1 MMKQYILIIAV
12 LLVAVFAP
20 QYVISQNSTS
30 RIESGV
36 LESYYYWGGYLH
48 YNMNVHTADFSSLP
62 RCYNCSPGFESGFGN
77 GFSIGGLFEMPI
89 AEKFYLGIRLGYS
102 LMNSRLSKEEAIGN
116 ALDAG
121 IIGNT
126 TSRINVEYSIDS
138 KLSALALEPQVF
150 YNFYDNFTG
159 AFGLK
164 GAFLLN
170 KTFSQKEEILSPN
183 NVVYKANGQT
193 VRSVYNNQ
201 DIPDAKSFMSFVTL
215 GLAYNINANNGM
227 LIVPELRYEF
237 ALYSLTS
244 VSWSPN
250 AINLGVAVKFPIRPS
265 IKPTLDSVFIKR
277 DTNVILAKGSAEPK
291 IELVDTKKSTNQIE
305 YDDYYLNRTDIMEF
319 YTKEMPQLPDA
330 PVAEITLKGLNYD
343 GTYLDMPE
351 LIIEELET
359 EETFPL
365 LPQVFFAKNSGDLTK
380 TNLNLLTAEQAKS
393 FEEAKINWDALSI
406 YRDILNI
413 IAKRVQDN
421 PSATFTITGCNN
433 DIAEEAGNLALSKAR
448 AEAVKNYFREV
459 WAIDNDR
466 IIVETRNLPEKPANN
481 LRPQGLEE
489 NRRAEIST
497 DNPSLL
503 KPIRL
508 SAIHRSSNPPIVRII
523 PQVHTTDIIKNWNI
537 DINQDDVQIRTY
549 QGTGKPDS
557 IDWTVEI
564 NPVPMLEAPINAK
577 LFAKDS
583 YGQSASDEE
592 TIKIQQKTIK
602 KKKIEMLGDKRVDRF
617 SLILFD
623 YDKSEITERQTEI
636 INEIK
641 PKIKHNSFVTIIGF
655 TDKTGEPSHNRK
667 LALDRATQVEAL
679 LGISDKSRVSTET
692 VGSNYEL
699 YDNDLPEGRSYS
711 RTVKIVIET
720 PDK

>member
-1 MMKQYILIIAV
+1 MKKYIITIAV
-12 LLVAVFAP
+12 LFGFVFAP
-20 QYVISQNSTS
+20 QYVIPQNSTS

-36 LESYYYWGGYLH
+36 LEPYNYLGGYLH
-48 YNMNVHTADFSSLP
+48 YNMNVHSADFSTLP
-62 RCYNCSPGFESGFGN
+62 GCFSCSPGFESGFGN

-102 LMNSRLSKEEAIGN
+102 LMNSKLSKEEAIGN
-116 ALDAG
+116 ALASG
-121 IIGNT
+121 IIGNP

-159 AFGLK
+159 ALGLK
-164 GAFLLN
+164 GAFMLT

-183 NVVYKANGQT
+183 NVIYQENRQT
-193 VRSVYNNQ
+193 TRSIYSNQ
-201 DIPDAKSFMSFVTL
+201 EIPDAKSFMTFATI
-215 GLAYNINANNGM
+215 GLAYNLKLESGM
-227 LIVPELRYEF
+227 LIVPELRYEL

-244 VSWSPN
+244 VAWSPN
-250 AINLGVAVKFPIRPS
+250 AINMGVAVKFPMRPS
-265 IKPTLDSVFIKR
+265 VKPTFDSIFIKR
-277 DTNVILAKGSAEPK
+277 DTNVILAKGFAEPK
-291 IELVDTKKSTNQIE
+291 ITLIDTKQSTKMIE
-305 YDDYYLNRTDIMEF
+305 YNDYYLNRTDIMEF
-319 YTKEMPQLPDA
+319 YTKEMTNLPAA

-343 GTYLDMPE
+343 GTYLAMPE

-365 LPQVFFAKNSGDLTK
+365 LPQVFFAKNSADLTK
-380 TNLNLLTAEQAKS
+380 ANLNLLTAEQAKS
-393 FEEAKINWDALSI
+393 FDEAKINWEALSI
-406 YRDILNI
+406 YRDMLNI
-413 IAKRVQDN
+413 IAKRVKDN
-421 PSATFTITGCNN
+421 PSVTFTITGCNN
-433 DIAEEAGNLALSKAR
+433 GVAEEAGNLALSKAR
-448 AEAVKNYFREV
+448 AEAIRDYFTDV
-459 WAIDNDR
+459 WNIDDNQ
-466 IIVETRNLPEKPANN
+466 IITETRNLPEKPANN

-497 DNPSLL
+497 DNPLVL

-523 PQVHTTDIIKNWNI
+523 PQVQTTDKIENWNI
-537 DINQDDVQIRTY
+537 VITQDNAIIRTY
-549 QGTGKPDS
+549 KGIGKPDS

-577 LFAKDS
+577 LSAKDS
-583 YGQSASDEE
+583 YGQSATDEKA
-592 TIKIQQKTIK
+592 INIQQKTIK
-602 KKKIEMLGDKRVDRF
+602 KKKIEMLGDKRIDRF

-623 YDKSEITERQTEI
+623 YDKSEITERQIDI

-641 PKIKHNSFVTIIGF
+641 AKIKRNSFVTITGF
-655 TDKTGEPSHNRK
+655 TDKTGEASHNRK
-667 LALDRATQVEAL
+667 LALDRAMQVEAL
-679 LGISDKSRVSTET
+679 LGISDKSRINVKAADT
-692 VGSNYEL
+692 NYEL

>member
-1 MMKQYILIIAV
+1 MKKYIITVAV
-12 LLVAVFAP
+12 LFGLVFTSHE
-20 QYVISQNSTS
+20 VIPLDPTS
-30 RIESGV
+30 KGENGV
-36 LESYYYWGGYLH
+36 LEPYNYLGGYLH
-48 YNMNVHTADFSSLP
+48 YNMNVHSADFSSLP
-62 RCYNCSPGFESGFGN
+62 RCFNCSPGFESGFGN
-77 GFSIGGLFEMPI
+77 GISVGGLFEMPI

-121 IIGNT
+121 IVGNT

-201 DIPDAKSFMSFVTL
+201 DIPDAKSFMTFATL
-215 GLAYNINANNGM
+215 GLAYNFRMESGM

-265 IKPTLDSVFIKR
+265 VKPTLDSVFIKR
-277 DTNVILAKGSAEPK
+277 DTNVILAKGSDESVVK
-291 IELVDTKKSTNQIE
+291 LIDTKITTKQIE

-319 YTKEMPQLPDA
+319 YTKEIPQLPDA

-343 GTYLDMPE
+343 GTYLEMPE

-365 LPQVFFAKNSGDLTK
+365 LPQVFFAKNSADLIK
-380 TNLNLLTAEQAKS
+380 TNLNLITAEQAKS
-393 FEEAKINWDALSI
+393 FDEAKINWDALSI

-413 IAKRVQDN
+413 IAKRVKDN

-433 DIAEEAGNLALSKAR
+433 DVAEEAGNLPLSKAR
-448 AEAVKNYFREV
+448 AEAVRDYFTEV

-466 IIVETRNLPEKPANN
+466 IIVETRNLPENPANN

-497 DNPSLL
+497 ENSSLL

-523 PQVHTTDIIKNWNI
+523 PKVQTTEKINNWAI
-537 DINQDDVQIRTY
+537 DITQKNAQIRTY
-549 QGTGKPDS
+549 QGTGTPDS

-577 LFAKDS
+577 LSAKDS
-583 YGQSASDEE
+583 YGQSAMDEE

-602 KKKIEMLGDKRVDRF
+602 KKKIEMLGDKRIDRF

-641 PKIKHNSFVTIIGF
+641 TKIKHNSFVTITGF
-655 TDKTGEPSHNRK
+655 TDKTGEPNHNRK
-667 LALDRATQVEAL
+667 LALDRAMQVEAL
-679 LGISDKSRVSTET
+679 LGISAKSRVNVEA